1 MKFISFRLA
10 RLFGTR
16 LCFGGFG
23 VSLGNAYHFLFIFI
37 SMLALNFRKIIYPI
51 TSIVIAI
58 AKQGTKLFKAF
69 LSPLVAFAIVLN
81 VAYKFIIH
89 RLKRGK
95 LLFLFH
101 SIYGFVMRL
110 YSRCFA
116 PLILTIGIYTYT
128 ADNDN
133 ATNDIKVLTFGKF
146 HFLRA
151 LDRKDNHF
159 SAYGMDFQY
168 TI

>member
-1 MKFISFRLA
+1 
-10 RLFGTR
+10 
-16 LCFGGFG
+16 
-23 VSLGNAYHFLFIFI
+23 
-37 SMLALNFRKIIYPI
+37 MLALNFRKIIYPI

-58 AKQGTKLFKAF
+58 AKQGTKPFKAF

-81 VAYKFIIH
+81 VDYKSIIH
-89 RLKRGK
+89 GLKRGK

-101 SIYGFVMRL
+101 FIYGFVMRF
-110 YSRCFA
+110 YSHCFA
-116 PLILTIGIYTYT
+116 PLILTIGIYPDT

-146 HFLRA
+146 HFFRA
-151 LDRKDNHF
+151 LGCKVNHF

-168 TI
+168 AI

>member
-1 MKFISFRLA
+1 MRL
-10 RLFGTR
+10 R
-16 LCFGGFG
+16 FGGFG
-23 VSLGNAYHFLFIFI
+23 VSLGNVHHFLFIFI

-58 AKQGTKLFKAF
+58 AKQVAKLFKTF

-95 LLFLFH
+95 LLFLFY
-101 SIYGFVMRL
+101 SIYGFVMRF
-110 YSRCFA
+110 YSHCFTS
-116 PLILTIGIYTYT
+116 LILAIGIYPDTT
-128 ADNDN
+128 DNYN
-133 ATNDIKVLTFGKF
+133 ATNGIKVLAFGKF

-151 LDRKDNHF
+151 LGCKDTHF
-159 SAYGMDFQY
+159 SAYSMDFQY
-168 TI
+168 AI